1 MRIFLMIVVAV
12 SLAACGGNSNRSG
25 SAPARLAYADGPIK
39 DACLAAGR
47 KAASRQLCGCVQA
60 VANRELSSRDRARAE
75 TFFAD
80 PQRAQDARTAD
91 GPAADA
97 FWDRYKAYARAA
109 ERTCRG

>member
-1 MRIFLMIVVAV
+1 MRVILMIVAAAA
-12 SLAACGGNSNRSG
+12 LAGCGGGDRGG
-25 SAPARLAYADGPIK
+25 SSARLAYYAEGPIK

-60 VANRELSSRDRARAE
+60 VANRELSSRDRARAVG
-75 TFFAD
+75 FFAD

-97 FWDRYKAYARAA
+97 FWDRYKAFARTA
-109 ERTCRG
+109 ERSCRG